1 VRGVPVI
8 ASKGMPWKELEEY
21 HCGWWIDNDQ
31 ETINRTLLK
40 AINLS
45 SVERIEMGM
54 NGKRLMQERYSV
66 GILGRKMKQL
76 YEWILYG
83 GEKPDFVYE

>member
-1 VRGVPVI
+1 
-8 ASKGMPWKELEEY
+8 MPWKELEEY